1 MGCVETELTSSVHRE
16 KGAGV
21 ANRGAGH
28 TGPTEISGSTVD
40 DIVASI
46 RALIDAGSLAPGDS
60 LPPMRSL
67 ADTLRVNRN
76 TASAAYKALVQAGLA
91 ETRGRAGTFIVD
103 PYEAYEEEGFARDT
117 VLRDVGDGNPDPAFL
132 PRPELVR
139 LPAAAP
145 RLYGEPT
152 IDPDLA
158 EWATTWIAADQ
169 PRPFRLTVA
178 AGAVDA
184 IERLLAQTLT
194 PGDALAVEDPCFLTS
209 ISTIRQNG
217 YRPVPVAMDADGML
231 PESLAAALESGV
243 RAVIC
248 TSRAHNPTGASLTA
262 DRAAA
267 LREVLADYPQVLV
280 IEDDHFS
287 LLARTQYASIIGDG
301 QSRWALVRSMS
312 KALGPDMRIA
322 LVASDTE
329 TAERLAAR
337 ISGGITWVSHLIQRL
352 TVALLTDPETQ
363 ALIRRASDHYATRNA
378 AFVDRLRVV
387 GLTSESRDGLNVWV
401 DVRGDSSA
409 VLVQLMRRGWI
420 ARDGVTFG
428 LERDGEHFL
437 RLTVHGLNG
446 EEMTRLAEDLAAAA
460 AAVPQ
465 AATHAPATASFFTRP
480 EGKSQP

>member
-1 MGCVETELTSSVHRE
+1 MGCVDAGLTSSAQVK
-16 KGAGV
+16 KGTSV
-21 ANRGAGH
+21 ANRSAGH
-28 TGPTEISGSTVD
+28 TGRMEITGSTVD

-46 RALIDAGSLAPGDS
+46 RGLIDAGALAPGDS
-60 LPPMRSL
+60 LPPMRGL
-67 ADTLRVNRN
+67 ADSLGVNRN

-91 ETRGRAGTFIVD
+91 ETRGRAGTVIVD
-103 PYEAYEEEGFARDT
+103 PYAAHEEEGFARDT
-117 VLRDVGDGNPDPAFL
+117 VLRDVGDGNPDPALL

-139 LPAAAP
+139 LTPAEP

-158 EWATTWIAADQ
+158 EWATSWIATDQ

-194 PGDALAVEDPCFLTS
+194 PGDQLAVEDPCFLTS

-231 PESLAAALESGV
+231 PESLRAALDAGV

-248 TSRAHNPTGASLTA
+248 TPRAHNPTGASLTPE
-262 DRAAA
+262 RAAA
-267 LREVLADYPQVLV
+267 LRDVLADYPQVLV

-287 LLARTQYASIIGDG
+287 LLARAPYASIIGEG
-301 QSRWALVRSMS
+301 QLRWALVRSMS

-352 TVALLTDPETQ
+352 TVALLTDPDTQ
-363 ALIRRASDHYATRNA
+363 ALIRRASDHYASQNA
-378 AFVDRLRVV
+378 AFAERLRAV
-387 GLTSESRDGLNVWV
+387 GLASDGRDGLNVWV

-420 ARDGVTFG
+420 ARDGASFG
-428 LERDGEHFL
+428 LQGEGEHFL
-437 RLTVHGLNG
+437 RLTVHSLDDD
-446 EEMTRLAEDLAAAA
+446 ELTRLAAELAAATA
-460 AAVPQ
+460 AAPQPQ
-465 AATHAPATASFFTRP
+465 AVTHAPATP
-480 EGKSQP
+480 